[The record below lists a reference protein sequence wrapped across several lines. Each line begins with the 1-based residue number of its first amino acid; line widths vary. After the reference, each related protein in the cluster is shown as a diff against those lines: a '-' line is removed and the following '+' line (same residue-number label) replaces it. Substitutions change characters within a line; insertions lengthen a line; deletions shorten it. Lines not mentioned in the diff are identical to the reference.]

1 MQACDVLDF
10 AKSKTEVTI
19 VEFNSVYLLSY
30 AQFQLVLISVAISIY
45 KYIDFKIS
53 KWLNFCSSSLETVLN
68 VIYPGYSI
76 VRYFTPF
83 LYISHDKGP

>member
-53 KWLNFCSSSLETVLN
+53 K
-68 VIYPGYSI
+68 
-76 VRYFTPF
+76 
-83 LYISHDKGP
+83 

>member
-30 AQFQLVLISVAISIY
+30 AQFQLVLIGATISFY
-45 KYIDFKIS
+45 EYVDFKIS
-53 KWLNFCSSSLETVLN
+53 K
-68 VIYPGYSI
+68 
-76 VRYFTPF
+76 
-83 LYISHDKGP
+83 